1 MIKIYAFNSRRHHR
15 HPDLF
20 DKWRKMTL
28 CYTHLYFTQ
37 ELKYPTDTRM
47 FVLAAALKAGY
58 EIDRLYELTKID
70 KWFLHKMRNM
80 INYQV
85 RMECLG
91 PKQLTKELVMEG
103 KQLGFS
109 DKQIAI
115 CVKSTEL
122 AVRNSR
128 EEFGTHK

>member
-1 MIKIYAFNSRRHHR
+1 
-15 HPDLF
+15 
-20 DKWRKMTL
+20 
-28 CYTHLYFTQ
+28 
-37 ELKYPTDTRM
+37 M

-70 KWFLHKMRNM
+70 KWFLHKMQN
-80 INYQV
+80 IVSYQM
-85 RMECLG
+85 RIESLDA
-91 PKQLTKELVMEG
+91 KQLTKELVMEG

-109 DKQIAI
+109 DHQIAN

-128 EEFGTHK
+128 EEFGNEEKLRRLMAHATDCTFAISL